1 MNSLRVMAWIFLV
14 AFLGFLLYVGVW
26 AGRKNK
32 SGGTGAEV
40 EYFLGGKSTPLIVL
54 AMSYA
59 ASAVSAGSFIGDP
72 GMMSTIGW
80 PYFWLVVGV
89 VPWDWFFLDILLSER
104 CVFRQKKYGSLTL
117 TEYLGDRYRC
127 PFLKYYLTIVI
138 TICFLFM
145 LVSQFKGAGSSSGNI
160 YRYSV

>member
-1 MNSLRVMAWIFLV
+1 M
-14 AFLGFLLYVGVW
+14 
-26 AGRKNK
+26 GRQKNK

-89 VPWDWFFLDILLSER
+89 VPDWFFLDILLSER
-104 CVFRQKKYGSLTL
+104 CVFRQKSMV
-117 TEYLGDRYRC
+117 R
-127 PFLKYYLTIVI
+127 
-138 TICFLFM
+138 
-145 LVSQFKGAGSSSGNI
+145 
-160 YRYSV
+160 